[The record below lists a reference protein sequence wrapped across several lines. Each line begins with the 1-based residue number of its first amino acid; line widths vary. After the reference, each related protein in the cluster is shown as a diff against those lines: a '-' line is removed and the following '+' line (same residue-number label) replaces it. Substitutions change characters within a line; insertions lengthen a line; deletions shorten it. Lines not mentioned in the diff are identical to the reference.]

1 MMDILWNTLDIAI
14 TAYIVYWLIRLIQG
28 TRAMHV
34 VWGVIILSLLT
45 LFSRVMLLHATAWL
59 FQQFWL
65 AGIVL
70 LIVVFQPEIR
80 AALAE
85 LGSRPLGRMIGSR
98 ELDFIKELM
107 EAARYCS
114 EVRMGLLV
122 VLEQEMGLRDIVNT
136 GTRVNGEVSKELLLA
151 IFNTKAPLHDGAV
164 VVANNRLVAAG
175 CILPLTQ
182 EHELAK
188 IFGMRHRAAV
198 GITETS
204 DALALVVSEE
214 TGRISLVRGGR
225 LQEISD
231 ADDLERR
238 LYDLYRTK
246 AESNLLRKSSRS

>member
-1 MMDILWNTLDIAI
+1 MVSIFWDIADIAI

-34 VWGVIILSLLT
+34 VWGVIILALLT
-45 LFSRVMLLHATAWL
+45 LFSRVLSLHATAWL

-80 AALAE
+80 SALAE
-85 LGSRPLGRMIGSR
+85 LGSRPLGRVIGSR

-122 VLEQEMGLRDIVNT
+122 VLEQEMGLKDIVNT
-136 GTRVNGEVSKELLLA
+136 GTRVNGEVSKELLIS

-225 LQEISD
+225 LQEITD
-231 ADDLERR
+231 TDELERR
-238 LYDLYRTK
+238 LYGLYRDK
-246 AESNLLRKSSRS
+246 AESNLLRKSVRN

>member
-1 MMDILWNTLDIAI
+1 MDILRNIIDISI
-14 TAYIVYWLIRLIQG
+14 TAYIIYWLIRLIQG

-45 LFSRVMLLHATAWL
+45 LFSKVFNLNATAWL
-59 FQQFWL
+59 FQQFWV

-80 AALAE
+80 SGLAE

-136 GTRVNGEVSKELLLA
+136 GTRVNGEV
-151 IFNTKAPLHDGAV
+151 
-164 VVANNRLVAAG
+164 
-175 CILPLTQ
+175 
-182 EHELAK
+182 
-188 IFGMRHRAAV
+188 
-198 GITETS
+198 
-204 DALALVVSEE
+204 
-214 TGRISLVRGGR
+214 
-225 LQEISD
+225 
-231 ADDLERR
+231 
-238 LYDLYRTK
+238 
-246 AESNLLRKSSRS
+246 